1 MKCKMYHDNKKK
13 ENIDSTI
20 KINNSSTV
28 KREYPAAL
36 LMLSEIKDIY
46 NDENERQKT
55 LENKASLGLTF
66 VGVLLTIGISEL
78 PIINITKVNTND
90 FLQIILNLVLVISLI
105 LMISMLILATYN
117 LYQSIKTRPYQKMS
131 TKGFIN
137 ENGEKEE
144 EIIAMVILKIYKK
157 TIKKNRVINDKKSKY
172 IDKSI
177 IYLII
182 CVISYVIYS
191 LIYKIIY

>member
-1 MKCKMYHDNKKK
+1 MKCKMYHNNKKK

>member
-1 MKCKMYHDNKKK
+1 MKCKMYHNNKKK

-117 LYQSIKTRPYQKMS
+117 LHQSIKTRPYQKMS